1 MDKDSQPSSNPREPR
16 KREPRKPDPGPDKD
30 RALETLE
37 RWVNS
42 PGLQPPK

>member
-1 MDKDSQPSSNPREPR
+1 MDKGGKLPSNPN
-16 KREPRKPDPGPDKD
+16 EPRKPDPGPDKD
-30 RALETLE
+30 RALENLE

>member
-1 MDKDSQPSSNPREPR
+1 MDKGSKLPSNP
-16 KREPRKPDPGPDKD
+16 REPRKPDPGTDKD

>member
-1 MDKDSQPSSNPREPR
+1 MRKDGKLPSNRGQ
-16 KREPRKPDPGPDKD
+16 PRKPDPGSDKD